1 MKNKWREISP
11 KNPGFRLV
19 CLFELWSRSSIVK
32 IIAFAV
38 WHPVVTKE
46 TWGEW
51 MDARLSQHHTNNNW
65 EQTFRLSYNC
75 IRFTVIVK
83 WNWLIGLVQW
93 AKAKTSAIPFDH
105 HCTKTTMD
113 VTDISKLILIGS
125 IIRICTSIRARHCF
139 KNVNNE
145 IEVVY
150 FNYRSSTM
158 ILYTVFFVMA
168 A

>member
-19 CLFELWSRSSIVK
+19 CLFELCSRSSIVK

-51 MDARLSQHHTNNNW
+51 MDALLSQHHTNNNW

-75 IRFTVIVK
+75 IRFTVFVK
-83 WNWLIGLVQW
+83 WNWLIRLVQLEFRIGW
-93 AKAKTSAIPFDH
+93 AKSFQSTSKVKTSAIPFDH

-113 VTDISKLILIGS
+113 GTDISKLILIGS

-139 KNVNNE
+139 
-145 IEVVY
+145 
-150 FNYRSSTM
+150 
-158 ILYTVFFVMA
+158 
-168 A
+168 

>member
-51 MDARLSQHHTNNNW
+51 MDALLSQHHTNNNW

-83 WNWLIGLVQW
+83 WNWLIGLVQLELDGQNHFPYSNLHV
-93 AKAKTSAIPFDH
+93 KQRPLQSH
-105 HCTKTTMD
+105 
-113 VTDISKLILIGS
+113 LITPVPKPRWMLLTFQS
-125 IIRICTSIRARHCF
+125 WF
-139 KNVNNE
+139 
-145 IEVVY
+145 
-150 FNYRSSTM
+150 
-158 ILYTVFFVMA
+158 
-168 A
+168 